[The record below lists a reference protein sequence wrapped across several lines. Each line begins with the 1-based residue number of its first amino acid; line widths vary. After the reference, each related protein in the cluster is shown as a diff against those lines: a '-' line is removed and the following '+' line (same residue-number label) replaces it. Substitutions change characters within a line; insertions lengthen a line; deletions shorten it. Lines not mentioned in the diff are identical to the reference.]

1 MRAPAI
7 RHQVPQGPIVVP
19 RNKDRATANILGVSV
34 AHSSSAPASSFGL
47 AIARELVTLR
57 CLRRSRY
64 LVASILV
71 KAGFSR
77 IRFWSRS
84 HQLLV
89 FPVKAVATPSE
100 SHSCCSAAQ
109 QQHDL
114 PQTGR
119 NQSRQDPVTCSSR
132 KKARMS
138 AAGSLGFEEGHRRNS
153 AFASCTPVLVAR

>member
-57 CLRRSRY
+57 CLRRNGY

-71 KAGFSR
+71 KAG
-77 IRFWSRS
+77 S